1 MKNKYVSTIAFIDIL
16 FNIVI
21 GFAFLLILA
30 FILIKPESKKKD
42 FEHKAEF
49 IIILEWDEKAQ
60 DDIDL
65 YVQNPRGNVLH
76 YRQPMMDGMHLDK
89 DDLGQR
95 NDTYINTDGTITT
108 VEINREMATIRGITE
123 GEFIVNAHYYSDYA
137 RTGKVPKPLNVRVE
151 VYKVNPYKVVY
162 IGSKEFNRK
171 GDEHTFV
178 RFTVKKDGKV
188 DDNLGFLK
196 KKFVGNAPLHKSFQ

>member
-1 MKNKYVSTIAFIDIL
+1 
-16 FNIVI
+16 
-21 GFAFLLILA
+21 
-30 FILIKPESKKKD
+30 
-42 FEHKAEF
+42 
-49 IIILEWDEKAQ
+49 
-60 DDIDL
+60 
-65 YVQNPRGNVLH
+65 
-76 YRQPMMDGMHLDK
+76 MMDGMHLDK

-196 KKFVGNAPLHKSFQ
+196 KKFVGNTPIHHGNF